1 MCFSGASAVS
11 GAWAGGDDF
20 EGFWSSL
27 QAQRN
32 AAVRAAA
39 KGLRRFVGMMPWAV
53 IERDRYECVGDITR
67 GQTATAK
74 YYLSTRPT
82 SQRAR
87 DMVAE
92 FSTKS
97 SWFELLVDRQ
107 TRRALAP

>member
-1 MCFSGASAVS
+1 
-11 GAWAGGDDF
+11 
-20 EGFWSSL
+20 
-27 QAQRN
+27 
-32 AAVRAAA
+32 
-39 KGLRRFVGMMPWAV
+39 MMPWAV
-53 IERDRYECVGDITR
+53 IERDRYECVGDMTR

-97 SWFELLVDRQ
+97 SWSELLLDRQ